1 MGRYRVGVDIGGTFT
16 DIVVIDE
23 DGRAHTRK
31 VSSSVDDY
39 ARAITEGLAGLFEEL
54 GLPAD
59 AVEEVRHGTTV
70 ASNAILEQKGAR
82 TGLIT
87 TRGFRDIL
95 EIRNLR
101 MPRLYDIGWTK
112 PPPLVERHLR
122 AVVDERIDARGE
134 VVRPLDPADAER
146 AVRRLLD
153 QGIEAIAVC
162 LLNCFVN
169 PAHERIVK
177 ETILRLAPDLPM
189 SISSDVLPEIK
200 EYERSSST
208 VINAYVMPIVA
219 RYLER
224 LQSNLERHGIG
235 APLLIMQSNGGLMT
249 AEAAAARPLH
259 VIDSGPAGGV
269 VGAHALAR
277 ACGIDNVISFDMG
290 GTTAKAAMIERG
302 EYTRALEY
310 QVGGGILTGSRL
322 LTGAGY
328 LLKVPA
334 IDLAEV
340 GAGGGSIV
348 RIDAGGSMVVGPD
361 SAGAVPGPVC
371 YDIGGTEPTIT
382 DANLILGYINPDHL
396 VGGALKLNPGR
407 ARQVFEERIARPLG
421 LSLEHAAY
429 GVHQIAASNMIRAI
443 RAVSTERGRDPRDYT
458 LFAFGGNGPVFACA
472 MANDLR
478 MRRIVVPP
486 SPGLFSAFGLLYAD
500 VEHHLAHTFR
510 RLLRGMDLATLN
522 EAWNELTDQ
531 ARAQLETEGFSHG
544 RMRISRLASLHY
556 QGQSF
561 DLTVPVPDGPIDPAT
576 IGHLEEE
583 FGQEH
588 ERTYGHRAGPE
599 EPVELTEIRVI
610 GQGVPERPLR
620 PQAAGK
626 GSDPSSVS
634 TRGEPRTP
642 RRAYFGATIGWLE
655 TPILGR
661 ADLAVPRQ
669 GPCIIEEY
677 DATTVVPPGARAASD
692 IFGNITITL
701 CRAWSGGQ
709 RVRRLAKM
717 LRGT

>member
-1 MGRYRVGVDIGGTFT
+1 MARYRVGVDIGGTFT
-16 DIVVIDE
+16 DIVVIGE

-39 ARAITEGLAGLFEEL
+39 ARAITEGLAEVVKSL
-54 GLPAD
+54 GLEPD

-87 TRGFRDIL
+87 TRGFRDVL

-122 AVVDERIDARGE
+122 VVVDERIDAKGE
-134 VVRPLDPADAER
+134 VIRPLDPADAER
-146 AVRRLLD
+146 AVRHLLD
-153 QGIEAIAVC
+153 EGVEAIAVC

-169 PAHERIVK
+169 PMHEQIVK
-177 ETILRLAPDLPM
+177 EAILRLAPDLPI
-189 SISSDVLPEIK
+189 SISFEVLPEIK

-224 LQSNLERHGIG
+224 LQANLERQGIE

-259 VIDSGPAGGV
+259 VIESGPAGGV

-277 ACGIDNVISFDMG
+277 ACGTLDVISFDMG

-371 YDIGGTEPTIT
+371 YDISGTEPTIT
-382 DANLILGYINPDHL
+382 DANLILGYLNPDHL
-396 VGGALKLNPGR
+396 VGGTLKLNAGR
-407 ARQVFEERIARPLG
+407 SRRVFEQQIAKPLG

-429 GVHQIAASNMIRAI
+429 GAHQIAASNMIRAI
-443 RAVSTERGRDPRDYT
+443 RAVSTERGRDARDYA

-472 MANDLR
+472 MARELG

-486 SPGLFSAFGLLYAD
+486 APGLFSAFGLLYAD
-500 VEHHLAHTFR
+500 VEHHLARTFR
-510 RLLRGMDLATLN
+510 RLLRGVDLAALN
-522 EAWNELTDQ
+522 EAWDELFGQ
-531 ARAQLETEGFSHG
+531 ARDQLEAEGFS
-544 RMRISRLASLHY
+544 RAQMRIGRLASLHY
-556 QGQSF
+556 HGQSF
-561 DLTVPVPDGPIDPAT
+561 DLTVPVPEGPIDTAA
-576 IGHLEEE
+576 IARLEEA

-610 GQGVPERPLR
+610 GQGIPERPLR
-620 PQAAGK
+620 PQAPEK
-626 GSDPSSVS
+626 GADTFSE
-634 TRGEPRTP
+634 GEPLPP
-642 RRAYFGATIGWLE
+642 RHAYFGPEIGWLE
-655 TPILGR
+655 TPVLGR
-661 ADLAVPRQ
+661 ADLARPRE
-669 GPCIIEEY
+669 GPCIVEEY
-677 DATTVVPPGARAASD
+677 DATSVVPPGARAALDALGS
-692 IFGNITITL
+692 IVITL
-701 CRAWSGGQ
+701 
-709 RVRRLAKM
+709 
-717 LRGT
+717 